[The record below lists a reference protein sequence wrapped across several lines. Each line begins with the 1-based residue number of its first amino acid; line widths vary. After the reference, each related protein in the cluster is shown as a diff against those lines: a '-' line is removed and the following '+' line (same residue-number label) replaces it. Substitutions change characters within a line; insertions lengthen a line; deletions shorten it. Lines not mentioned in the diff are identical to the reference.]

1 MAFAIRE
8 VGTSSGFFRNT
19 NPEDVILAASASN
32 RRILIG
38 NTQSNLAAL
47 ELYSNVAN
55 VNGNVLATHMST
67 NTMNSTSLA
76 LYMPTDGGP
85 THQNFT
91 MPGTIAD
98 AYYASNM
105 LKTLVG
111 SNNIVTCSE
120 LRSHSNVGV
129 GIDWSTSNTVYPVHI
144 ESAYNNVSLFSR
156 YDITAM
162 SDERVKENFEVIGD
176 ALDKVRKISGYT
188 FERKDIPIVE
198 GEPRPRHCGLIAQEL
213 EQVLPEAVHQD
224 PSTGMKTVTYGNVV
238 SLLIN
243 AIKELDAKVNATN

>member
-8 VGTSSGFFRNT
+8 AGASTGFFRDT
-19 NPEDVILAASASN
+19 SPLDVILAASDSN

-38 NTQSNLAAL
+38 NTSNNLAAL

-67 NTMNSTSLA
+67 NTMNSTSLD
-76 LYMPTDGGP
+76 LYMPSDGGP

-98 AYYASNM
+98 AYYASN
-105 LKTLVG
+105 LLSSPSSVL
-111 SNNIVTCSE
+111 TCGQ

-129 GIDWSTSNTVYPVHI
+129 GINWATSNTLYPVHI

-162 SDERVKENFEVIGD
+162 SDQRVKENLEVIGD
-176 ALDKVRKISGYT
+176 ALAKIRQISGYT
-188 FERKDIPIVE
+188 FDRKDVEIIE
-198 GEPRPRHCGLIAQEL
+198 GEPRQRHCGLIAQEL
-213 EQVLPEAVHQD
+213 EQVLPEAVHED

-238 SLLIN
+238 SLLVN
-243 AIKELDAKVNATN
+243 AIKELDAKVNTAK